1 MKRDRRKAGKAF
13 DEEPKSRDRRAKA
26 DSAPIVTPETI
37 KRALSRGKKDRP
49 GGLSHRKHALL
60 LAAAIGATFC
70 AYSNS
75 LQAPF
80 LLDNDPVILNDPRI
94 RTVTSSH
101 IQRILTE
108 QYPLGLSGL
117 YRPFTTLS
125 YLFNYAVLGNGTN
138 PAGYHWFNLILHAV
152 NMALV
157 YALGLAIFEQIPVA
171 LLLTAIW
178 GLHPALTEAVTNIV
192 GRADML
198 AAFGVLAALLCHR
211 HALRTSGRTKAAW
224 LAAMTL
230 AVAAGMFSKEGAIVV
245 AAVIPLYDFT
255 FGRAA
260 SWRSRIPSYAAVAAP
275 CLVFLYV
282 RAQVLANA
290 AAAPFPFC
298 DNPLMG
304 AGFWTAR
311 LTAVKII
318 GKYFLLLV
326 WPARLSY
333 DYSYNEIP
341 LFGWGWSKWED
352 WKTVIAMVA
361 CVAAAVMAMRSYR
374 RLKPVFFFIVFFF
387 VALAPVSNLFIIIG
401 SIMGERFLYL
411 PSVGFA
417 ACAAAAI
424 YAVWQRARAWQPSYR
439 YAGVAALTVFPI
451 MLAGRTYDRNADWL
465 DPGRFWR
472 SGLEA
477 APGSYRT
484 NIVAATKAFLS
495 PLNDWSQTIAEVDR
509 ALAILDGLPDLENTG
524 FAYRDAALVYR
535 TLGDKLAA
543 GNSAGNAFART
554 GAGYWYGKSLTALL
568 RSERI
573 ELAQDERN
581 RLLNAKRGMPGL
593 TFLPS
598 ALYLQMGMTYSRLAD
613 PQHALAAFER
623 GRVLDANPDLLEQLA
638 EAYRAAGDRRKAAA
652 ALVEAVA
659 EDPGRYALTSKLLEL
674 YTEIDPAGCAVSHEG
689 GGSSLNVNCQMDHGD
704 ICAASRN
711 MIAGLARGWRNFEA
725 ASIRRT
731 AVEDFG
737 CAPELLQ

>member
-1 MKRDRRKAGKAF
+1 VKRNKRKGDKAF
-13 DEEPKSRDRRAKA
+13 RGGSKS
-26 DSAPIVTPETI
+26 
-37 KRALSRGKKDRP
+37 LNSRGQTASARILTP
-49 GGLSHRKHALL
+49 QAIKHALL
-60 LAAAIGATFC
+60 LAAVIGVTFC

-94 RTVTSSH
+94 RAATSSH
-101 IQRILTE
+101 IHRILAE

-117 YRPFTTLS
+117 YRPLTTLS
-125 YLFNYAVLGNGTN
+125 YLFNYAILGNGTN
-138 PAGYHWFNLILHAV
+138 PAGYHWFNLTLHAV
-152 NMALV
+152 NITLV

-178 GLHPALTEAVTNIV
+178 GLHPVLTEAVTNIV

-211 HALRTSGRTKAAW
+211 QALRTWGRRKAAW
-224 LAAMTL
+224 LAAMAL
-230 AVAAGMFSKEGAIVV
+230 AVTVGMFSKEGAIVV
-245 AAVIPLYDFT
+245 AAVIAVYDFT
-255 FGRAA
+255 FERAA
-260 SWRSRIPSYAAVAAP
+260 SWRSRIPSYAAVAVP
-275 CLVFLYV
+275 CLVFLYM
-282 RAQVLANA
+282 RAHVLANA
-290 AAAPFPFC
+290 AAAPFPFG

-333 DYSYNEIP
+333 DYSYNQIP
-341 LFGWGWSKWED
+341 LFGWGASGWED
-352 WKTVIAMVA
+352 WKTVVALIA
-361 CVAAAVMAMRSYR
+361 CVAAAVAAMRSYR
-374 RLKPVFFFIVFFF
+374 RSKAVCFFIVFFF
-387 VALAPVSNLFIIIG
+387 AALAPVSNLVIIIG
-401 SIMGERFLYL
+401 TIMGERFLYL

-417 ACAAAAI
+417 ACAAYAI
-424 YAVWQRARAWQPSYR
+424 YAVWQRLQAGSPGYR
-439 YAGVAALTVFPI
+439 HAGVAALTVI
-451 MLAGRTYDRNADWL
+451 LIALASRTYDRNADWL
-465 DPGRFWR
+465 NPGRFWQ

-484 NIVAATKAFLS
+484 NLAAATNTYLS
-495 PLNDWSQTIAEVDR
+495 PRNDWGQTIGEVDR

-524 FAYRDAALVYR
+524 SAYRDAALVYR
-535 TLGDKLAA
+535 TLGDRLAA
-543 GNSAGNAFART
+543 GDSVGAAFAGT
-554 GAGYWYGKSLTALL
+554 GAGYWYGKSLTAIL
-568 RSERI
+568 RSEKI

-593 TFLPS
+593 TFAPS
-598 ALYLQMGMTYSRLAD
+598 ALYLQMGLTYTRLAD

-638 EAYRAAGDRRKAAA
+638 EAYHAAGDLRRAAA
-652 ALVEAVA
+652 ALVEAAA
-659 EDPGRYALTSKLLEL
+659 EDPGRYALTAKLLDW
-674 YTEIDPAGCAVSHEG
+674 YTEIDPHGCAVSREG
-689 GGSSLNVNCQMDHGD
+689 GEPGLNLNCPMVHSD

-725 ASIRRT
+725 AAIRQT
-731 AVEDFG
+731 AAENFG
-737 CAPELLQ
+737 CALN

>member
-1 MKRDRRKAGKAF
+1 MYGVKRDKRKAGQAF
-13 DEEPKSRDRRAKA
+13 GEETKSRDRRIKA
-26 DSAPIVTPETI
+26 ASAPILTPHAI
-37 KRALSRGKKDRP
+37 
-49 GGLSHRKHALL
+49 KHALL
-60 LAAAIGATFC
+60 LAAVIGATFC

-94 RTVTSSH
+94 RAVTASH
-101 IQRILTE
+101 IHRILTE

-117 YRPFTTLS
+117 YRPLTTLS

-138 PAGYHWFNLILHAV
+138 PGGYHWFNLILHVV
-152 NMALV
+152 NIALV

-178 GLHPALTEAVTNIV
+178 GLHPVLTEAVTNIV

-211 HALRTSGRTKAAW
+211 QALRTSGRRRAAW

-230 AVAAGMFSKEGAIVV
+230 AVTVGMFSKEGAIVV
-245 AAVIPLYDFT
+245 VAVVALYDFT
-255 FGRAA
+255 FGRSA
-260 SWRSRIPSYAAVAAP
+260 SWRSRIPSYAAVAVP
-275 CLVFLYV
+275 CLCFVGA
-282 RAQVLANA
+282 RAHVLANA
-290 AAAPFPFC
+290 AAAPFPFG

-318 GKYFLLLV
+318 GKYWLLLI

-333 DYSYNEIP
+333 DYSYNQIP
-341 LFGWGWSKWED
+341 IFGWGWGRWED
-352 WKTVIAMVA
+352 WRTVIALIA
-361 CVAAAVMAMRSYR
+361 CVAAAVVAMRSYR
-374 RLKPVFFFIVFFF
+374 RNKPVFFFILFFF
-387 VALAPVSNLFIIIG
+387 VTLAPVSNLVIIIG
-401 SIMGERFLYL
+401 TIMGERFLYL

-417 ACAAAAI
+417 ACAAWAI
-424 YAVWQRARAWQPSYR
+424 YAVSQRLPARQPSYR
-439 YAGVAALTVFPI
+439 HAGVAALTVI
-451 MLAGRTYDRNADWL
+451 LIALAGRTYDRNADWL
-465 DPGRFWR
+465 DPGRFWQ

-484 NIVAATKAFLS
+484 NLVAATKAYLS
-495 PLNDWSQTIAEVDR
+495 PLNDWSQTIGEVDR

-524 FAYRDAALVYR
+524 FAYRDAGLVYR
-535 TLGDKLAA
+535 TLGDKLAS
-543 GNSAGNAFART
+543 GSTPGTAFAGT
-554 GAGYWYGKSLTALL
+554 SAGYWYGKSLNALL
-568 RSERI
+568 RSEKI
-573 ELAQDERN
+573 ELAQDQRN
-581 RLLNAKRGMPGL
+581 RVLNAKRGMPGL
-593 TFLPS
+593 TFAPS
-598 ALYLQMGMTYSRLAD
+598 ALYLQMGLTYTRLAD

-638 EAYRAAGDRRKAAA
+638 EAYRAAGDRRRAAA

-659 EDPGRYALTSKLLEL
+659 EDPSRNALTSKLLDL
-674 YTEIDPAGCAVSHEG
+674 YTEIDPHGCAVSREG
-689 GGSSLNVNCQMDHGD
+689 GEPGLNLNCPMVHGD

-725 ASIRRT
+725 GSIRRT

-737 CAPELLQ
+737 CAPELLK

>member
-1 MKRDRRKAGKAF
+1 MYGVKRDKRKTG
-13 DEEPKSRDRRAKA
+13 
-26 DSAPIVTPETI
+26 SARILMPETI
-37 KRALSRGKKDRP
+37 EHAIPRGKKDRP
-49 GGLSHRKHALL
+49 GGLSY
-60 LAAAIGATFC
+60 LAAVIGITCC

-94 RTVTSSH
+94 RAVTSSH
-101 IQRILTE
+101 IHRILTE

-138 PAGYHWFNLILHAV
+138 PAGYHWFNLMLHVV
-152 NMALV
+152 NIALV

-178 GLHPALTEAVTNIV
+178 GLHPVLTEAVTNIV

-211 HALRTSGRTKAAW
+211 QALRTRGRRKAAW
-224 LAAMTL
+224 LAALTL
-230 AVAAGMFSKEGAIVV
+230 AVTVGMFSKEGAIVV
-245 AAVIPLYDFT
+245 AAIIALYDFT
-255 FGRAA
+255 FARAA
-260 SWRSRIPSYAAVAAP
+260 SWRSRIPSYAAVTVP
-275 CLVFLYV
+275 CLIFLYV
-282 RAQVLANA
+282 RAHVLANA
-290 AAAPFPFC
+290 AAAPFPFG

-304 AGFWTAR
+304 AAFWTAR

-318 GKYFLLLV
+318 GKYLLLLV

-333 DYSYNEIP
+333 DYSYNQIP
-341 LFGWGWSKWED
+341 MLGWGWSRWED
-352 WKTVIAMVA
+352 WKTVIALAV
-361 CVAAAVMAMRSYR
+361 CVAAAVVAIRCYR
-374 RLKPVFFFIVFFF
+374 RHKPAFFVIVFFF

-401 SIMGERFLYL
+401 TIMGERFLYL

-417 ACAAAAI
+417 ACAAVAI
-424 YAVWQRARAWQPSYR
+424 YAVWRRLPARQPSYR
-439 YAGVAALTVFPI
+439 HAGVAALTVI
-451 MLAGRTYDRNADWL
+451 LIVLAGRTYDRNADWL
-465 DPGRFWR
+465 DPARFWQ

-484 NIVAATKAFLS
+484 NLAAATKTYLS
-495 PLNDWSQTIAEVDR
+495 PLSDWSQTIGEVDR
-509 ALAILDGLPDLENTG
+509 ALAILDGLPDLENAG

-535 TLGDKLAA
+535 TLGDKLAT
-543 GNSAGNAFART
+543 GNSAGIAFAGT
-554 GAGYWYGKSLTALL
+554 SSAYWYGKSLNAIL
-568 RSERI
+568 RSEKI

-598 ALYLQMGMTYSRLAD
+598 AVYLQMGLTYTRLAD

-638 EAYRAAGDRRKAAA
+638 EAYGAAGERRKAAA

-659 EDPGRYALTSKLLEL
+659 EDPSRYALTSKVLEL
-674 YTEIDPAGCAVSHEG
+674 YTEIDPRGCAVSREG
-689 GGSSLNVNCQMDHGD
+689 GEPSLNLNCPMVHGD

-725 ASIRRT
+725 AAIRRT
-731 AVEDFG
+731 ATEDFG

>member
-1 MKRDRRKAGKAF
+1 VKRDKRKAGKVLVK
-13 DEEPKSRDRRAKA
+13 ETKTT
-26 DSAPIVTPETI
+26 SAPILTPAAT
-37 KRALSRGKKDRP
+37 R
-49 GGLSHRKHALL
+49 HALL
-60 LAAAIGATFC
+60 LAAAIGVTFC

-94 RTVTSSH
+94 RAATSSH
-101 IQRILTE
+101 IHRILTE

-125 YLFNYAVLGNGTN
+125 FLFNYAVLDNGAN

-157 YALGLAIFEQIPVA
+157 YALGLAIFEQMPVA

-178 GLHPALTEAVTNIV
+178 GLHPVLTEAVTNIV

-211 HALRTSGRTKAAW
+211 QALRTRGRRKAAW
-224 LAAMTL
+224 LTAMTL
-230 AVAAGMFSKEGAIVV
+230 AVTVGMFSKEGAIVV
-245 AAVIPLYDFT
+245 VAVIALYDFT

-260 SWRSRIPSYAAVAAP
+260 AWRSRIPSYAAVTLP

-290 AAAPFPFC
+290 AAAPFPFG

-304 AGFWTAR
+304 AGFWTGR

-318 GKYFLLLV
+318 GKYLLLLV

-341 LFGWGWSKWED
+341 LFGWGWSRWED
-352 WKTVIAMVA
+352 WKTVIALIA
-361 CVAAAVMAMRSYR
+361 CVAAAVVAIRCYR
-374 RLKPVFFFIVFFF
+374 LQKPVFFFIVFFF
-387 VALAPVSNLFIIIG
+387 VTLAPVSNLVIIIG

-417 ACAAAAI
+417 ACAAYAI
-424 YAVWQRARAWQPSYR
+424 YAAWQRLPARQPSYR
-439 YAGVAALTVFPI
+439 YAGMAALTVI
-451 MLAGRTYDRNADWL
+451 LLAFTGRTYARNADWL
-465 DPGRFWR
+465 DPPRFWQ

-484 NIVAATKAFLS
+484 NLVAATQAYLS
-495 PLNDWSQTIAEVDR
+495 PLNDWSQTIGEVGR
-509 ALAILDGLPDLENTG
+509 ALAILDGLPDLENAG

-535 TLGDKLAA
+535 TLGDKLTA
-543 GNSAGNAFART
+543 GNSAGSAFAGT
-554 GAGYWYGKSLTALL
+554 SAGSVVAGTSAGYWYGKSLQALL
-568 RSERI
+568 RSEKI

-581 RLLNAKRGMPGL
+581 RRLNAKRGKPGL
-593 TFLPS
+593 TFTPS
-598 ALYLQMGMTYSRLAD
+598 ALYLQLGLTYTRLGD

-623 GRVLDANPDLLEQLA
+623 GRSFDANPDLLEQLA

-659 EDPGRYALTSKLLEL
+659 EDPGRYALTAKLLDL
-674 YTEIDPAGCAVSHEG
+674 YTEIDPHGCAVSREG
-689 GGSSLNVNCQMDHGD
+689 REPSLNLNCPMVHSD

-711 MIAGLARGWRNFEA
+711 MIAGFAHGWRNFEA
-725 ASIRRT
+725 ASIRQT
-731 AVEDFG
+731 AMEDFG
-737 CAPELLQ
+737 CAPELLR

>member
-1 MKRDRRKAGKAF
+1 VKRDKRKAGKALG
-13 DEEPKSRDRRAKA
+13 EETKNRDRRAKA
-26 DSAPIVTPETI
+26 ASAPLLTPQAI
-37 KRALSRGKKDRP
+37 R
-49 GGLSHRKHALL
+49 HALL
-60 LAAAIGATFC
+60 LAAVIGVTFC

-94 RTVTSSH
+94 RAVTFSH
-101 IQRILTE
+101 IHRILTE

-117 YRPFTTLS
+117 YRPFTTMS
-125 YLFNYAVLGNGTN
+125 YLFNYAVLGNGAN

-152 NMALV
+152 NIALV

-178 GLHPALTEAVTNIV
+178 GLHPVLTEAVTNIV

-211 HALRTSGRTKAAW
+211 HALRTSGRRKAAW
-224 LAAMTL
+224 LAAMTF
-230 AVAAGMFSKEGAIVV
+230 AVAVGMFSKEGAIVV
-245 AAVIPLYDFT
+245 VAVIALYDFT

-260 SWRSRIPSYAAVAAP
+260 SWRSRIPSYAAVTVP
-275 CLVFLYV
+275 CLIFLSV
-282 RAQVLANA
+282 RAHVLANA
-290 AAAPFPFC
+290 AAAPFPFG

-304 AGFWTAR
+304 ASFWTAR

-333 DYSYNEIP
+333 DYSYNQIP
-341 LFGWGWSKWED
+341 MFGWGWSKWED
-352 WKTVIAMVA
+352 WKTAIALIA
-361 CVAAAVMAMRSYR
+361 CVAAAVVAIRSYR
-374 RLKPVFFFIVFFF
+374 RHKPVFFFIAFFF
-387 VALAPVSNLFIIIG
+387 AALAPVSNLIIIIG
-401 SIMGERFLYL
+401 TIMGERFLYL

-417 ACAAAAI
+417 ACAAIAI
-424 YAVWQRARAWQPSYR
+424 YAVWQRLPARRPAYR
-439 YAGVAALTVFPI
+439 HAGVAALTV
-451 MLAGRTYDRNADWL
+451 MLIAFAGRTFERNADWL
-465 DPGRFWR
+465 EPGRFWQ

-484 NIVAATKAFLS
+484 NLVAATKAYLS
-495 PLNDWSQTIAEVDR
+495 PLSDWGQTISEVDR
-509 ALAILDGLPDLENTG
+509 ALAILDRLPDLENSG

-535 TLGDKLAA
+535 TLGDKLAS
-543 GNSAGNAFART
+543 GNGAGNAFVGT
-554 GAGYWYGKSLTALL
+554 SAGFWYAKSLSAVL
-568 RSERI
+568 RSEKI

-598 ALYLQMGMTYSRLAD
+598 ALYLQMGLTYARLAD

-623 GRVLDANPDLLEQLA
+623 GRMLDANPDLLEQLA
-638 EAYRAAGDRRKAAA
+638 DAYRAAGDRRKAAA

-659 EDPGRYALTSKLLEL
+659 EDPSRYALTSKLLEL
-674 YTEIDPAGCAVSHEG
+674 YTEIDPHGCAVSREG
-689 GGSSLNVNCQMDHGD
+689 GEPSLNLKCPMVHTD

-711 MIAGLARGWRNFEA
+711 MIAALARGWRNFEA
-725 ASIRRT
+725 ALIRQT
-731 AVEDFG
+731 AAENFG
-737 CAPELLQ
+737 CE